1 MSDHAPFEKKPTTYV
16 GNEIFGPARASM
28 RTRLGE
34 LVDVYMDAKIKIAK
48 KLSDKIA
55 GEHDVDNLM
64 KLRAM
69 LNDVIFAEDDIT
81 QLNGK
86 IQAFMAMLQV
96 NAKAFLALRK
106 EWMNGHM
113 DSYLKS

>member
-1 MSDHAPFEKKPTTYV
+1 
-16 GNEIFGPARASM
+16 
-28 RTRLGE
+28 
-34 LVDVYMDAKIKIAK
+34 
-48 KLSDKIA
+48 
-55 GEHDVDNLM
+55 
-64 KLRAM
+64 M